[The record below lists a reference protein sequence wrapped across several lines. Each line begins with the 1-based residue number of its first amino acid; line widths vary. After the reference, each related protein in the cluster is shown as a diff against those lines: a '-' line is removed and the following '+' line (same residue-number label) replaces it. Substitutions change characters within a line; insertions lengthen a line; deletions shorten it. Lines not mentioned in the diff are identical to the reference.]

1 MSALEDEYAKLW
13 KKISDTTKLNE
24 PMEAECARIEEL
36 TTEIEKGHDYVFIG
50 RVGQFCP
57 IKPGCGGGLLCRES
71 VDKKTGEKKYDAA
84 VGTKGYRWLESE
96 MVRTLSKENDID
108 RSYYDK
114 LVNDAVDTISQ
125 YGDFERFVSGDPIP
139 RISPWFKADGV
150 DDIPW
155 VMACGKENCSGCS
168 NLNSDGCKEGYD
180 NSDYLSQIEDE
191 DCLFIRR

>member
-1 MSALEDEYAKLW
+1 MCETKSVTGALYLDMNESMPDVSALEDEYAKLW

-96 MVRTLSKENDID
+96 MVKELRKEDCID
-108 RSYYDK
+108 RRYYDA
-114 LVNDAVDTISQ
+114 LVDAAATDISK
-125 YGDFERFVSGDPIP
+125 YGDFEWFVSEDPYVSDTP
-139 RISPWFKADGV
+139 PWFG
-150 DDIPW
+150 P
-155 VMACGKENCSGCS
+155 GEPH
-168 NLNSDGCKEGYD
+168 EED
-180 NSDYLSQIEDE
+180 NTPFDV
-191 DCLFIRR
+191 R